1 MRNVSPSY
9 LFALSNLFNVLV
21 KYVILIKKEKRKK
34 IWLIDRYSDVG
45 VAVPLQLLCDG
56 SWKLETEANVRHL
69 YLSKLAQIE

>member
-45 VAVPLQLLCDG
+45 EAVPLLCDG
-56 SWKLETEANVRHL
+56 SWKLGTEANVRHL
-69 YLSKLAQIE
+69 YLSKPAQIE